1 MFFQQALINMG
12 IFDRKSITKTI
23 KTTEGFYFGKS
34 ESEGESSYKKS
45 SNTLFDDYLD
55 ILPKIGDG
63 CFIITGRK
71 GSGKSAIAK
80 YIKDNA
86 TFEDSMFCEIVKS
99 DAINLE
105 KQIQQSSVESE
116 TKLVSFFQWL
126 ILVKLV
132 KLILE
137 AKNGDYTP
145 ELKAIHNFVR
155 NNRGVVEVDKF
166 SVVEVTTMSKQEL
179 NVGSLSRIP
188 IFKAIIER
196 MLGKRLEKAPY
207 YKLLP
212 ALKEIVYKVL
222 SFDVFKD
229 YQFVVIFDDLDIGF
243 KSDVDQDKQSLMEL
257 IRTAKEFNNDL
268 KEINNTKVIILIRDD
283 IKKVLAG
290 FSADASKIFSSYE
303 VELKWYDGKNEND
316 TRLRKFVN
324 RRIEFN
330 FKQRGLKYLAYDPWL
345 SLFNDDEGCYGTD
358 YNGNA
363 RSAFKQILDYT
374 FFRPRDLILFLKNV
388 GTDKYYYPINGQ
400 NIGYLL
406 QKYAND
412 NVSEIKSELAIH
424 YPQEQIREI
433 FNTLRALSYSQ
444 NSGFGKTDILM
455 KLSERG
461 LDAETLRM
469 LIDYYLILPFDS
481 TTGKYYISYRNSD
494 PSDYDIDKDNI
505 KYRLHKC
512 IYAHFVPKSTLP
524 NDA

>member
-257 IRTAKEFNNDL
+257 IRTAKEFNNNQRFMFML
-268 KEINNTKVIILIRDD
+268 SIANNSPNGFLEFEAVKNIEIGPDRESKQPLPDSAKWMNGSVKNII
-283 IKKVLAG
+283 
-290 FSADASKIFSSYE
+290 
-303 VELKWYDGKNEND
+303 
-316 TRLRKFVN
+316 
-324 RRIEFN
+324 
-330 FKQRGLKYLAYDPWL
+330 
-345 SLFNDDEGCYGTD
+345 
-358 YNGNA
+358 
-363 RSAFKQILDYT
+363 
-374 FFRPRDLILFLKNV
+374 
-388 GTDKYYYPINGQ
+388 IN
-400 NIGYLL
+400 
-406 QKYAND
+406 
-412 NVSEIKSELAIH
+412 SEK
-424 YPQEQIREI
+424 
-433 FNTLRALSYSQ
+433 
-444 NSGFGKTDILM
+444 G
-455 KLSERG
+455 
-461 LDAETLRM
+461 ETLENVE
-469 LIDYYLILPFDS
+469 
-481 TTGKYYISYRNSD
+481 YISD
-494 PSDYDIDKDNI
+494 PSYHDVLILRQVQAQYRFEFGEMNGRCIIEYGFPHYFRKNVKGDSFESRLANI
-505 KYRLHKC
+505 YFGKASKSQNVKNATRLILEEFEKLYQMQYHSCLK
-512 IYAHFVPKSTLP
+512 K
-524 NDA
+524 